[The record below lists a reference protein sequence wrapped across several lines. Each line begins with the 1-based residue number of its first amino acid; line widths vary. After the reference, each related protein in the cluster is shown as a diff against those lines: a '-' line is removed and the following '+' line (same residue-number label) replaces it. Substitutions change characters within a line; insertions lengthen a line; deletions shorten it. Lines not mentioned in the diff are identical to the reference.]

1 MLYKVGVL
9 HDRGS
14 LPFSITNNK
23 NAHSYAAAKASMNV
37 HSGFKLNI

>member
-23 NAHSYAAAKASMNV
+23 TLLVVTFSEILVKENT
-37 HSGFKLNI
+37 